1 MANRYD
7 TLARGV
13 TMKPDSK
20 AWRALRNAAMVSSV
34 GLTLVLATVIG
45 LGMGYLLDRWLG
57 TKPWLML
64 LFMILG
70 IVAGFVEMIRAVMR
84 SSQDEN

>member
-1 MANRYD
+1 
-7 TLARGV
+7 
-13 TMKPDSK
+13 MKPDSK
-20 AWRALRNAAMVSSV
+20 GWRALRNAALVSSV

-45 LGMGYLLDRWLG
+45 FGMGYLLDRWLG

-64 LFMILG
+64 VFTIVG
-70 IVAGFVEMIRAVMR
+70 IVAGFREMIRAVVR

>member
-1 MANRYD
+1 
-7 TLARGV
+7 
-13 TMKPDSK
+13 MKPDSK
-20 AWRALRNAAMVSSV
+20 GWRALRNAAMVSSV

-45 LGMGYLLDRWLG
+45 FGIGYGLDRWLG

-64 LFMILG
+64 LFTILG
-70 IVAGFVEMIRAVMR
+70 IVSGFVEMIRAVMR